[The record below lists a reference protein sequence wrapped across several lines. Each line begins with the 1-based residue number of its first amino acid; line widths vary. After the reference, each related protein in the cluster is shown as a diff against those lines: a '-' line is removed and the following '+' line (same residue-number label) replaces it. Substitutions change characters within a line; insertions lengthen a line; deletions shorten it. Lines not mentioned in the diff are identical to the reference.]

1 MAEYL
6 EPWVD
11 DITQDYGVA
20 GQVERLRALYDISSA
35 QSFDRR
41 LPYSDF
47 LPAFTSEARNLD
59 TNIFATCRWPRP
71 DAPTLSSYDDALV
84 RAESVC
90 YELDDVA
97 VELPH
102 RSDVR
107 DYLCQ
112 YPSMCEIT
120 LEAARASRTE
130 FGDEVTLHLDVRVD
144 PETSD
149 RYLRLCIRAK
159 EYDAE
164 FVRRL
169 RSLRDRCSVFD
180 GSGGVLLVTSDFA

>member
-1 MAEYL
+1 VAEYL
-6 EPWVD
+6 EHLA

-20 GQVERLRALYDISSA
+20 GQVEHSLALYDISSA
-35 QSFDRR
+35 QTCYRR
-41 LPYSDF
+41 LPSSYFSS
-47 LPAFTSEARNLD
+47 AFTSFARNLD
-59 TNIFATCRWPRP
+59 TNIFATLRWLRP
-71 DAPTLSSYDDALV
+71 DAPTLSSYADAWV
-84 RAESVC
+84 RTESVC
-90 YELDDVA
+90 HELDDLA

-102 RSDVR
+102 RSDVQC
-107 DYLCQ
+107 YLWQ
-112 YPSMCEIT
+112 YPPMCEIT
-120 LEAARASRTE
+120 LEAARASQTE

-149 RYLRLCIRAK
+149 RYLRLCIRAR

-180 GSGGVLLVTSDFA
+180 GTGGALLVTSDFA